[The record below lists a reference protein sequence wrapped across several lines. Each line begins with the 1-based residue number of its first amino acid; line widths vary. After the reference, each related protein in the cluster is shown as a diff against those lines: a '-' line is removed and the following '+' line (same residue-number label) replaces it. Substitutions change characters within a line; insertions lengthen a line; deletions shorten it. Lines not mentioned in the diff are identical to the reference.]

1 MGRAKKAVL
10 AYSGGVDT
18 SVCIPYL
25 KNEWGVEEVIT
36 FAADL
41 GQGDEL
47 EPIRQKAL
55 DSGASQSIVGDLIEP
70 FIRDFAFPAIRANA
84 LYEGRYPLSTALAR
98 PLIARRLVEIARE
111 VGADAVAHGCTGKGN
126 DQVRFDVAIG
136 ALAPDLKVLT
146 PAREWGMSREETIAY
161 GERCGIPS
169 PVSKKSPYSIDL
181 NLLGRSIEAGPL
193 EDPNVEPPE
202 EIYALTVSV
211 DAAPEQPQV
220 VEIGFENGNP
230 VSIDGERLD
239 PVSLIRRANALA
251 GSHGYGRLDMIEN
264 RVVGIKSREIY
275 ETPGLLL
282 LIQAHQELESLTLA
296 ADVLRSK
303 RQLEMQW
310 ADLVY
315 QGLWFGPLKDALDG
329 FMDRT
334 QTTVNGVVR
343 LRLHKGTATVTG
355 RGSADSS
362 LYVPEMASNGSE
374 DQFDHRAAEG
384 FILRLGSA
392 DSTLVSIPAPFKLS
406 AAASAGV
413 WEASGPE
420 DARRCP
426 VLSFQ
431 TGLVAVAQYLLV
443 QAVHSAVDNALS
455 RVPSAVETSFQT
467 GLEAHRA
474 ILRKFLPAV
483 RVPRSVADKHSID
496 QPVQPVGSIGAL
508 ELGAA

>member
-1 MGRAKKAVL
+1 MGRANKVVL

-25 KNEWGVEEVIT
+25 KQEWGVEEVIT

-47 EPIRQKAL
+47 EPIRLKAL
-55 DSGASQSIVGDLIEP
+55 DAGASQSFVGDLIQP
-70 FIRDFAFPAIRANA
+70 FIEEFAFPAIRANA

-98 PLIARRLVEIARE
+98 PLIARRLVEVARE

-126 DQVRFDVAIG
+126 DQVRFDVAIA

-193 EDPNVEPPE
+193 EDPMVAPPE
-202 EIYALTVSV
+202 EVFAMTASLA
-211 DAAPEQPQV
+211 DAPDVAE
-220 VEIGFENGNP
+220 EIEIRFEAGNP
-230 VSIDGERLD
+230 VAINGTSLD
-239 PVSLIRRANALA
+239 PVAMIREANRLA
-251 GSHGYGRLDMIEN
+251 GLHGIGRLDMIEN

-282 LIQAHQELESLTLA
+282 LIQAHQELGSLTLA

-303 RQLEMQW
+303 RQLESQW

-334 QTTVNGVVR
+334 QSHVNGVVR
-343 LRLHKGTATVTG
+343 LRLFKGTAMVIG
-355 RGSADSS
+355 RGSSDSS
-362 LYVPEMASNGSE
+362 LYVPEMASYGSE
-374 DQFDHRAAEG
+374 DRFDHRAAEG
-384 FILRLGSA
+384 FIYVWGLPTRLW
-392 DSTLVSIPAPFKLS
+392 
-406 AAASAGV
+406 AASQRR
-413 WEASGPE
+413 SG
-420 DARRCP
+420 
-426 VLSFQ
+426 
-431 TGLVAVAQYLLV
+431 
-443 QAVHSAVDNALS
+443 
-455 RVPSAVETSFQT
+455 
-467 GLEAHRA
+467 
-474 ILRKFLPAV
+474 
-483 RVPRSVADKHSID
+483 
-496 QPVQPVGSIGAL
+496 
-508 ELGAA
+508 

>member
-25 KNEWGVEEVIT
+25 KQEWGVEEVIT

-70 FIRDFAFPAIRANA
+70 FITEFAFPAIRANA

-98 PLIARRLVEIARE
+98 PLIARRLVEVARE

-136 ALAPDLKVLT
+136 SLAPDLKVLA

-161 GERCGIPS
+161 GERCGIPA

-181 NLLGRSIEAGPL
+181 NLLGRSIEAGSL
-193 EDPNVEPPE
+193 EDPDVEPPE
-202 EIYALTVSV
+202 EIYALTRSV
-211 DAAPEQPQV
+211 EAAPDSPQI
-220 VEIGFENGNP
+220 VEIGFAQGNP
-230 VSIDGERLD
+230 VSIDGVALD
-239 PVSLIRRANALA
+239 PVSLVRRANELS
-251 GSHGYGRLDMIEN
+251 GLHGFGRLDMVEN

-282 LIQAHQELESLTLA
+282 LIRAHQELESLTLA
-296 ADVLRSK
+296 ADVQRTK

-315 QGLWFGPLKDALDG
+315 QGLWYGPLKEALDG
-329 FMDRT
+329 FLDRT
-334 QTTVNGVVR
+334 QQSVNGTVR
-343 LRLHKGTATVTG
+343 VKLHKGNATVIG
-355 RGSADSS
+355 RRSSADS
-362 LYVPEMASNGSE
+362 LYVPDMATYGAE
-374 DQFDHRAAEG
+374 DRFDHKAAEG
-384 FILRLGSA
+384 FIYVWGLPTRLW
-392 DSTLVSIPAPFKLS
+392 
-406 AAASAGV
+406 AAS
-413 WEASGPE
+413 
-420 DARRCP
+420 RR
-426 VLSFQ
+426 
-431 TGLVAVAQYLLV
+431 G
-443 QAVHSAVDNALS
+443 
-455 RVPSAVETSFQT
+455 R
-467 GLEAHRA
+467 
-474 ILRKFLPAV
+474 
-483 RVPRSVADKHSID
+483 
-496 QPVQPVGSIGAL
+496 
-508 ELGAA
+508 

>member
-1 MGRAKKAVL
+1 MVASAHAGSTAGSTGEQPRARRVVL

-70 FIRDFAFPAIRANA
+70 FIREFAFPAIRANA

-111 VGADAVAHGCTGKGN
+111 AGADAVAHGCTGKGN
-126 DQVRFDVAIG
+126 DQVRFDVAIA
-136 ALAPDLKVLT
+136 ALAPELKVLA

-161 GERCGIPS
+161 GERCGIPA

-181 NLLGRSIEAGPL
+181 NLLGRSIEAGSL

-202 EIYALTVSV
+202 EIYALTRAIE
-211 DAAPEQPQV
+211 DTPETPQI
-220 VEIGFENGNP
+220 VEIGFEQGNP
-230 VSIDGERLD
+230 VSVDGVRLD
-239 PVSLIRRANALA
+239 PVSLVRRANELA
-251 GSHGYGRLDMIEN
+251 GNHGFGRLDMVEN

-282 LIQAHQELESLTLA
+282 LIKAHQELESLTLA
-296 ADVLRSK
+296 ADVLRTK

-315 QGLWFGPLKDALDG
+315 QGLWFGPLKQALDA
-329 FMDRT
+329 FIDTT
-334 QTTVNGVVR
+334 QACVNGTVR
-343 LRLHKGTATVTG
+343 VKLHRGNATVVG
-355 RGSADSS
+355 RSSGADS
-362 LYVPEMASNGSE
+362 LYVPDMATYGAE

-384 FILRLGSA
+384 FIYVWGLPTRLW
-392 DSTLVSIPAPFKLS
+392 
-406 AAASAGV
+406 AA
-413 WEASGPE
+413 
-420 DARRCP
+420 R
-426 VLSFQ
+426 
-431 TGLVAVAQYLLV
+431 
-443 QAVHSAVDNALS
+443 
-455 RVPSAVETSFQT
+455 
-467 GLEAHRA
+467 HRD
-474 ILRKFLPAV
+474 R
-483 RVPRSVADKHSID
+483 
-496 QPVQPVGSIGAL
+496 G
-508 ELGAA
+508 

>member
-1 MGRAKKAVL
+1 MGRAKKVVL

-25 KNEWGVEEVIT
+25 KQEWGVDEVIT

-47 EPIRQKAL
+47 EPIRLKAL
-55 DSGASQSIVGDLIEP
+55 DAGASQSLVGDLIQP
-70 FIRDFAFPAIRANA
+70 FIEEFAFPAIRANA

-98 PLIARRLVEIARE
+98 PLIARRLVEVARE

-126 DQVRFDVAIG
+126 DQVRFDVAIA

-161 GERCGIPS
+161 GERCGVPA

-181 NLLGRSIEAGPL
+181 NLLGRSVEAGPL
-193 EDPNVEPPE
+193 EDPMVAPPE
-202 EIYALTVSV
+202 EVFAMSVSV
-211 DAAPEQPQV
+211 DAAPSQAQEI
-220 VEIGFENGNP
+220 EIGFEAGNP
-230 VSIDGERLD
+230 VSIDGVRLA
-239 PVSLIRRANALA
+239 PVELIREANRLA
-251 GSHGYGRLDMIEN
+251 GMHGIGRLDMIEN

-296 ADVLRSK
+296 ADVLRTK

-315 QGLWFGPLKDALDG
+315 QGLWFGPLKEALDG

-334 QTTVNGVVR
+334 QTHVNGTVR
-343 LRLHKGTATVTG
+343 LRLHKGNAIVTG
-355 RGSADSS
+355 RSSSDSS
-362 LYVPEMASNGSE
+362 LYVPEMASYGSD

-384 FILRLGSA
+384 FIYIWGLPIR
-392 DSTLVSIPAPFKLS
+392 IWS
-406 AAASAGV
+406 AA
-413 WEASGPE
+413 
-420 DARRCP
+420 RR
-426 VLSFQ
+426 
-431 TGLVAVAQYLLV
+431 
-443 QAVHSAVDNALS
+443 
-455 RVPSAVETSFQT
+455 R
-467 GLEAHRA
+467 
-474 ILRKFLPAV
+474 
-483 RVPRSVADKHSID
+483 
-496 QPVQPVGSIGAL
+496 
-508 ELGAA
+508 

>member
-25 KNEWGVEEVIT
+25 LNEWGVEEVIT

-47 EPIRQKAL
+47 EPIRRKAL
-55 DSGASQSIVGDLIEP
+55 DAGASQSLVGDLIEP
-70 FIRDFAFPAIRANA
+70 FITEFAFPAIRANA
-84 LYEGRYPLSTALAR
+84 LYQGRYPLSTALAR

-111 VGADAVAHGCTGKGN
+111 LGADAVAHGCTGKGN

-169 PVSKKSPYSIDL
+169 PVSRKSPYSIDL

-193 EDPNVEPPE
+193 EDPDVEPPE
-202 EIYALTVSV
+202 EVFALTASV
-211 DAAPEQPQV
+211 EAAPDAPQL
-220 VEIGFENGNP
+220 VEIGFEAGNP

-251 GSHGYGRLDMIEN
+251 GRHGFGRLDMIED

-282 LIQAHQELESLTLA
+282 LIKAHQELESLTLG
-296 ADVLRSK
+296 ADVLRAK

-315 QGLWFGPLKDALDG
+315 QGLWFGALKDAIDG
-329 FMDRT
+329 FIERT
-334 QTTVNGVVR
+334 QGAVNGSVR
-343 LRLHKGTATVTG
+343 LKLHKGNATVVG
-355 RGSADSS
+355 RSSASHS
-362 LYVPEMASNGSE
+362 LYVPDMATYDAG

-384 FILRLGSA
+384 FIYVWGLPTRLW
-392 DSTLVSIPAPFKLS
+392 
-406 AAASAGV
+406 AASQR
-413 WEASGPE
+413 P
-420 DARRCP
+420 
-426 VLSFQ
+426 
-431 TGLVAVAQYLLV
+431 
-443 QAVHSAVDNALS
+443 
-455 RVPSAVETSFQT
+455 
-467 GLEAHRA
+467 
-474 ILRKFLPAV
+474 
-483 RVPRSVADKHSID
+483 
-496 QPVQPVGSIGAL
+496 QP
-508 ELGAA
+508 